1 MGVQE
6 WLTLARGVNVV
17 MGAVTVGLGA
27 LIVGGASQSGN
38 ELPIALHALSVA
50 SFMAGWNALNDIKDI
65 EVDKVNKPNRPLVS
79 GAITIDSAKKFSI
92 SMMTLSAIC
101 LGIIVWHAENYVGE
115 AEWLDSAAI
124 WLLALFLMVAYEFDG
139 LPSKVC
145 LKRRGL
151 LGNLAVSG
159 LIAVVIVFG
168 AASVGHGTDI
178 LPWIV
183 AICAMMIGTA
193 REVVKDVEDL
203 AGDTDRETL
212 PKKIGPA
219 AARSWAWVL
228 ALIGFVAMAMPFGLD
243 LLPKGLVVLMLPA
256 MLTLLATKP
265 PLAKGEDTKASK
277 LLKRSLMLGLVGF
290 TATGIYASGLS

>member
-1 MGVQE
+1 M
-6 WLTLARGVNVV
+6 ARGVNIV
-17 MGAVTVGLGA
+17 MGAVTVGVGA
-27 LIVGGASQSGN
+27 LIAGGTSQAGN

-50 SFMAGWNALNDIKDI
+50 TFMAGWNSLNDIKDI

-79 GAITIDSAKKFSI
+79 GAITPELAKKFTI
-92 SMMTLSAIC
+92 SMMSISAIC
-101 LGIIVWHAENYVGE
+101 LGLIVWHAENYIGNS
-115 AEWLDSAAI
+115 EWMDSVAI

-139 LPSKVC
+139 LPSKIC

-168 AASVGHGTDI
+168 AASVGHGTDP

-183 AICAMMIGTA
+183 ALCAMMIGTA

-212 PKKIGPA
+212 PMKIGPA
-219 AARSWAWVL
+219 AARSSAWVL
-228 ALIGFVAMAMPFGLD
+228 ALIGFVAMALPYGLE
-243 LLPKGLVVLMLPA
+243 LLPKGLVILVLPA

-290 TATGIYASGLS
+290 TATGIYANGIS